1 MISKLI
7 KSLNSIGE
15 AGLGRYVMGSVL
27 FGVGIIA
34 LMVIGISYW
43 ADQWIEI
50 EKTTIDN
57 VVTVLIGAAT
67 GVAGW
72 FMLPAFS
79 ALFVGLFVENII
91 HRVELRY
98 YPEEMRERAP
108 GFWPDFW
115 HDIRFTIKA
124 LLLNILVLPLYAF
137 GIGFFISVVLNSYLI
152 GREFFEAAAGYHL
165 GKDRARDLIG
175 SYPVEVYGGGFIL
188 TLLTLIPLVNFFV
201 PLLSV
206 VYMVHTYHR
215 LK

>member
-7 KSLNSIGE
+7 KSFNSIGE
-15 AGLGRYVMGSVL
+15 ARLGRYVVGSVL
-27 FGVGIIA
+27 FGVAIIA

-43 ADQWIEI
+43 ADQLIEL
-50 EKTTIDN
+50 EKTTYDN
-57 VVTVLIGAAT
+57 VVTLLIGAAT

-91 HRVELRY
+91 HRVELTY

-137 GIGFFISVVLNSYLI
+137 GIGFFISVVLN
-152 GREFFEAAAGYHL
+152 
-165 GKDRARDLIG
+165 
-175 SYPVEVYGGGFIL
+175 
-188 TLLTLIPLVNFFV
+188 
-201 PLLSV
+201 
-206 VYMVHTYHR
+206 
-215 LK
+215 

>member
-7 KSLNSIGE
+7 KSFNSIGK
-15 AGLGRYVMGSVL
+15 AGLGRYVVGSVL
-27 FGVGIIA
+27 FGITIIA
-34 LMVIGISYW
+34 LMVVGISYW
-43 ADQWIEI
+43 ADQWIEMEQTWLDKLVNI
-50 EKTTIDN
+50 A
-57 VVTVLIGAAT
+57 IGAAT

-91 HRVELRY
+91 HRVELTY
-98 YPEEMRERAP
+98 YPEEMREKAP

-137 GIGFFISVVLNSYLI
+137 GIGFVVSIGLNSYLI

-175 SYPVEVYGGGFIL
+175 SYSIEVYGGGFVL